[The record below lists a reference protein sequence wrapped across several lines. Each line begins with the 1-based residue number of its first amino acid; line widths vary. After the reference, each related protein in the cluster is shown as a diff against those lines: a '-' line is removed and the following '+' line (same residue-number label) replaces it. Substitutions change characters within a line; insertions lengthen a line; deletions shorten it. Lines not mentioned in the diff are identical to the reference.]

1 MPFVSKPKIYFNITP
16 NTTTM
21 LGEATFNLK
30 VNELNSADPVVSI
43 DRTVTLSIQTHPD
56 PSKKNLIN
64 IKIDIP
70 LKAGDTLT
78 VNRHD
83 LRKILDQIESILS
96 LY

>member
-1 MPFVSKPKIYFNITP
+1 
-16 NTTTM
+16 
-21 LGEATFNLK
+21 LG
-30 VNELNSADPVVSI
+30 
-43 DRTVTLSIQTHPD
+43 
-56 PSKKNLIN
+56 KNLIN